1 MLNVTNWGNEA
12 KLYAPLAK
20 TDHEL
25 QVSPHDALRFQVP
38 AGSWYYLTLRQGPRR
53 EVVRVVGSVGRILTI
68 ERAQDGTARQDFEAG
83 ACLSVEWNVQQLR
96 EFIDQVGGGAEPTG
110 VQPGTYCLDCT
121 TCIEV
126 NAAGQL
132 VSVNGAGGCP

>member
-1 MLNVTNWGNEA
+1 MLNVTNWGSEA

-53 EVVRVVGSVGRILTI
+53 EVVRVVGAVGRILTV

-96 EFIDQVGGGAEPTG
+96 EFIEQIGAGAEPTG
-110 VQPGTYCLDCT
+110 VAPGTYCLDCT